1 MIGHGTTGEM
11 LITACVKVTS
21 LVVKNADQLRQPCGL
36 QHHHG
41 IFWWAWKAEAVATC
55 NSYS

>member
-11 LITACVKVTS
+11 LLTACVKVTN

-41 IFWWAWKAEAVATC
+41 IFWWAWKAESG
-55 NSYS
+55 SYL